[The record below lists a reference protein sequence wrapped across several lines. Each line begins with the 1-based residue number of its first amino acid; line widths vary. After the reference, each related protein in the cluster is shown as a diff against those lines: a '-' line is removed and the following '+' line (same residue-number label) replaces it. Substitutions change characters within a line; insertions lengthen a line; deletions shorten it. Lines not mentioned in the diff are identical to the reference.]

1 MGYAYCAKGPATTA
15 TTTSVDLT
23 QTGIAVNC
31 DEYYNVVAGD
41 SCAAIEEEYGITFA
55 QLYE

>member
-1 MGYAYCAKGPATTA
+1 VGYAYCVKGPATTA
-15 TTTSVDLT
+15 TTMSVDPT
-23 QTGIAVNC
+23 QTGIAANC

-55 QLYE
+55 